1 MKKLLLPCFLLLL
14 ISISYSCNREAPP
27 DEPESH
33 NPPMFNLSVVDLY
46 KVIEVKAYG
55 DIIEPRIKRSAIRY
69 LVNDALAQVKSV
81 SVGIV
86 DSVVF
91 NSDPNY
97 TDYRVRIRP
106 FKNSLWYVVYNH
118 VAQVKVKVGDPVAA
132 GAVLGSVGT
141 GDLVDLQVNKI
152 VYESSGIKYE
162 STVCPSSLFHS
173 SVMTAHDQMAT
184 RLGKTVQTCSSGSA
198 LPYYSEPWRE

>member
-1 MKKLLLPCFLLLL
+1 MN
-14 ISISYSCNREAPP
+14 YSCNREVSPA
-27 DEPESH
+27 EPESH
-33 NPPMFNLSVVDLY
+33 NPPMFNLSVVDLT
-46 KVIEVKAYG
+46 KVVEVKSYG
-55 DIIEPRIKRSAIRY
+55 ETIGLRIKRSAIRY
-69 LVNDALAQVKSV
+69 LVNDALAEVKSV

-91 NSDPNY
+91 NSDPHY

-118 VAQVKVKVGDPVAA
+118 VAEVKVKVGDPVAA
-132 GAVLGSVGT
+132 GTVLGRVGT

-152 VYESSGIKYE
+152 VYESAGVKYE
-162 STVCPSSLFHS
+162 STVCPSTLFHN

-184 RLGKTVQTCSSGSA
+184 RLGTAIQFCTSGSA

>member
-1 MKKLLLPCFLLLL
+1 MKKLLLLSFLFLLALAGN
-14 ISISYSCNREAPP
+14 SCKREVPAG
-27 DEPESH
+27 EPESH
-33 NPPMFNLSVVDLY
+33 NPPMLNLSVVDLN
-46 KVIEVKAYG
+46 KVVEVKAYG

-69 LVNDALAQVKSV
+69 FVNDDLAQVKSV
-81 SVGIV
+81 SVGVV

-97 TDYRVRIRP
+97 VDYRVRIRA

-118 VAQVKVKVGDPVAA
+118 VALVKVKVGDPVVA
-132 GAVLGSVGT
+132 GTVLGSVGT

-173 SVMTAHDQMAT
+173 TVMAAHDQMAT
-184 RLGKTVQTCSSGSA
+184 RLGTTIPFCTSGSA